1 MRQRWGLLFG
11 WIRLCLE
18 SCLELQSVGC
28 LVGATDMV
36 CTRCYYC
43 PPGHASRD
51 RDVSDK
57 PESKADRA
65 SVIQRSVAFGIEQDV
80 KVIQFG
86 VHDAEICSESLCCYD
101 VHVIIV
107 LRISIGGSVVY
118 DIHGFSMST
127 SMWQSGLH
135 RDWE

>member
-1 MRQRWGLLFG
+1 M
-11 WIRLCLE
+11 
-18 SCLELQSVGC
+18 
-28 LVGATDMV
+28 D
-36 CTRCYYC
+36 
-43 PPGHASRD
+43 
-51 RDVSDK
+51 
-57 PESKADRA
+57 SKADRA
-65 SVIQRSVAFGIEQDV
+65 SLIQRSVAFGIEQDV

-118 DIHGFSMST
+118 DIHGFSMS
-127 SMWQSGLH
+127 MWQSGLH